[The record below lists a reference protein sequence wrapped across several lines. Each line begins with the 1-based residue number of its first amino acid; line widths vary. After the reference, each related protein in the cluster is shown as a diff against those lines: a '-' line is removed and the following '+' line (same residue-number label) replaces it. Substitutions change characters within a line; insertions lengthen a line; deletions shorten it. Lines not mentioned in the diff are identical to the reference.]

1 VKISLVTPAGKQ
13 SRSGNRTT
21 AVRWTRIL
29 RAFGHRVA
37 IAQSDETGDADM
49 MVAVHAWRSAPS
61 IRAFAARH
69 PDRPLVV
76 LLAGTD
82 IYRFQHS
89 HPDETLGSMARA
101 TVLVGLHDLVD
112 RAIPRRFRS
121 KLRIIHQ
128 SAVSLGGNREPS
140 RRDFQ
145 VCVVGHLRDEKDSLR
160 TALAARLVP
169 EDSRIRVV
177 HLGKAHD
184 ESWAQAAAK
193 EMAENPR
200 YCWRG
205 EVPGWQVR
213 RQFARSHAMVIS
225 SVMEGGANVVSEAL
239 VAGVPVIASK
249 IDGNV
254 GLLGA
259 DYRGYYPAQ
268 DTEALAALLRRAETE
283 PAFLR
288 DLARQGAARR
298 QLFRPAREAAAWRA
312 LLKELAQNAFTAGQ

>member
-1 VKISLVTPAGKQ
+1 MKISLVTPAGKQ
-13 SRSGNRTT
+13 SRAGNRTT
-21 AVRWTRIL
+21 AVRWAHIL
-29 RAFGHRVA
+29 RALGHRVA
-37 IAQSDETGDADM
+37 IAEADESGDADM
-49 MVAVHAWRSAPS
+49 MIAVHAWRSAPS

-89 HPDETLGSMARA
+89 HPEETLGSMERA
-101 TVLVGLHDLVD
+101 TVLVGLHDLVH
-112 RAIPRRFRS
+112 RAIPRRFGS
-121 KLRIIHQ
+121 KLRIVHQ
-128 SAVSLGGNREPS
+128 SAMPLTCDRAPS
-140 RRDFQ
+140 RQTFD
-145 VCVVGHLRDEKDSLR
+145 VCVVGHLREEKDSLR
-160 TALAARLVP
+160 AALAARLAP
-169 EDSRIRVV
+169 ADSRLRVV

-184 ESWAQAAAK
+184 ESWARAAAA

-200 YCWRG
+200 YHWRD

-213 RQFARSHAMVIS
+213 RQYAHSHAMVIS
-225 SVMEGGANVVSEAL
+225 SVMEGGANVVSEAI

-268 DTEALAALLRRAETE
+268 DTAALAALLHRAETD
-283 PAFLR
+283 PAFLKH
-288 DLARQGAARR
+288 LARQCAARR
-298 QLFRPAREAAAWRA
+298 PMFRPARETAAWRA
-312 LLKELAQNAFTAGQ
+312 LLKELA